1 MKLFAGYDG
10 GGTKTACVLTDE
22 TGRILGSGI
31 GGPSNYLYCG
41 REVAAESVRTATEQ
55 AFAHAGIPQQ
65 RLDTAYMASASI
77 LIQHGDAHV
86 PFFSTCIDADHVIY
100 NIWFGSVRERPAVI
114 TIAGT
119 GSITYICSKES
130 YLRVGG
136 WGPLLGHMDTVFP
149 VGTVKKHPYTR
160 EGDILRGP
168 GVLDMKSGVL
178 MILEIM
184 RHFAGRLP
192 ADWSIVALLNCD
204 EEIGSL
210 QSSPRI
216 LELSRESEACLCME
230 PSKPGYCTVAR
241 KGLITFT
248 ITTSGVAA
256 HFGVNYLLGHSA
268 IQALSRIIN
277 NLYTL
282 RDDERSISVNV
293 GGISGGTGKGNV
305 VAAEAGLI
313 AEVRFYEPEQAA
325 PLLEAIKGFAADTGN
340 PKVTSELK
348 VLAQRPPMK
357 QTEASRKLYE
367 KARACAEQNGLVMEP
382 RTHGGGSDGSF
393 AASVG
398 IPVIDGMGA
407 EGEFSHTMDEYVK
420 ADTILQRLQTCIDL
434 MAALMAE

>member
-1 MKLFAGYDG
+1 MGVCETMYHGSYVGDLETFLSRLEHYVNMDTPSGSKEALDIQSAQLREEFLTAG
-10 GGTKTACVLTDE
+10 A
-22 TGRILGSGI
+22 
-31 GGPSNYLYCG
+31 
-41 REVAAESVRTATEQ
+41 EVIT
-55 AFAHAGIPQQ
+55 H
-65 RLDTAYMASASI
+65 
-77 LIQHGDAHV
+77 
-86 PFFSTCIDADHVIY
+86 
-100 NIWFGSVRERPAVI
+100 ERPGGNLLECRI
-114 TIAGT
+114 GK
-119 GSITYICSKES
+119 GSKQI
-130 YLRVGG
+130 L
-136 WGPLLGHMDTVFP
+136 LLGHMDTVFP
-149 VGTVKKHPYTR
+149 TGTVAKHPYTQK
-160 EGDILRGP
+160 GNILQGP

-184 RHFAGRLP
+184 RHFSGKLP

-210 QSSPRI
+210 QSSPKI
-216 LELSRESEACLCME
+216 LELAKESEACLCME

-256 HFGVNYLLGHSA
+256 HSGVNYHLGHSA
-268 IQALSRIIN
+268 IQALCRIIN

-282 RDDERSISVNV
+282 RDDEKSISINV

-313 AEVRFYEPEQAA
+313 AEVRHYLPEQAA
-325 PLLEAIKGFAADTGN
+325 PLLEAIEKFAADTGDE
-340 PKVTSELK
+340 KVTSKLT
-348 VLAQRPPMK
+348 VLAQRPPMQ
-357 QTEASRKLYE
+357 QTEKSRQLYE
-367 KARACAEQNGLVMEP
+367 KARICAEKNGLTMEP

-407 EGEFSHTMDEYVK
+407 EGEFSHTLDEYVK

-434 MAALMAE
+434 ISTLMDE